1 MEMSKRRVG
10 DKRRKKPWGI
20 QFSFVRN
27 GGVCSQHTV
36 ACLVHAVDRLAE
48 PEVYCQIGVF
58 P

>member
-1 MEMSKRRVG
+1 MSKRRVG